1 MDFGRVCENIFILG
15 FLGGLIM
22 IRERTAMR
30 IASEWYSGD
39 GSALYMIVCGCIE
52 KMRPE
57 DFLRA
62 SSELKC
68 CTGTN
73 SAEKRDL
80 HNLYQFLI
88 KRR

>member
-1 MDFGRVCENIFILG
+1 
-15 FLGGLIM
+15 M
-22 IRERTAMR
+22 IHSKTALR

-62 SSELKC
+62 SDVIKYC
-68 CTGTN
+68 KGTN
-73 SAEKRDL
+73 KAEKRDL
-80 HNLYQFLI
+80 RNLYQFLI
-88 KRR
+88 ARGKK